1 MPTEDLLVA
10 RLRLVFDDQPMDAT
24 FEVPAGPVAHRGLQ
38 KVAQNASDLMISV
51 AQSHEEKAGRKIS
64 CARGCAACCRQLPPL
79 APSEAH
85 HLAAL
90 VDAMPDAQRAQIHAR
105 FDRAV
110 QRATEAGLI
119 ERLRERATLTGDEL
133 LALGL
138 EYFRQQIDCP
148 FLEKEA
154 CLIHSERPMECREF
168 LVTSPP
174 SNCWT
179 MAPGTVQG
187 VKLPAKVSRV
197 LRQIDLEA
205 YGLTETTSWVP
216 LILALEWAAA
226 HPEEPAPRPGP
237 EMLQSFVQ
245 VLMRQATERPPDVSR
260 E

>member
-1 MPTEDLLVA
+1 MATEDLLVA
-10 RLRLVFDDQPMDAT
+10 RLRLVFDGQPVDAT
-24 FEVPAGPVAHRGLQ
+24 VEVPAGLVAHRGLQ
-38 KVAQNASDLMISV
+38 KFAQNMSDLMISV
-51 AQSHEEKAGRKIS
+51 AQANEEKAGRKIS
-64 CARGCAACCRQLPPL
+64 CSRGCAACCRQIPPL

-90 VDAMPDAQRAQIHAR
+90 VDAMPDAQRTRIRER

-110 QRATEAGLI
+110 QRATDAGLI
-119 ERLRERATLTGDEL
+119 ERLRGRASLAGDEL

-138 EYFRQQIDCP
+138 QYFREQIDCP
-148 FLEKEA
+148 FLENEA
-154 CLIHSERPMECREF
+154 CLIHAERPTECREF

-174 SNCWT
+174 EKCRE
-179 MAPGTVQG
+179 MKPGTVQG

-197 LRQIDLEA
+197 LRQMDQEA
-205 YGLTETTSWVP
+205 YGLAEKSAWVP
-216 LILALEWAAA
+216 LILALEWVAD

-245 VLMRQATERPPDVSR
+245 ALMRQPVDRPSGVSR